1 MPNAASL
8 HSRMQAC
15 PGRCRTGE
23 GRGEGRIRPSLRRS
37 QLANAAAAEDAG
49 AHAPTQRQSHTHRH
63 TRGPT
68 HARARGRVGAR
79 GHTHTEDE
87 KRCETMTADGMR
99 FPRRGRPK
107 PPNALE
113 GDRRGAAPAPLRAG
127 WACKT
132 RRARSCDFAGAVTS
146 GSWGSVCREIYRRV
160 SRMQVCKHETFH
172 VYRSVNTNDSSVQV
186 CKHGTFHVY
195 GSRFAA
201 VAAVP
206 PPPSR
211 AGPPAPAAAAAM
223 VDLAGSI
230 QTAGAGRKA
239 GTCKRS
245 GVGTG
250 PCTADL

>member
-1 MPNAASL
+1 M
-8 HSRMQAC
+8 
-15 PGRCRTGE
+15 
-23 GRGEGRIRPSLRRS
+23 
-37 QLANAAAAEDAG
+37 
-49 AHAPTQRQSHTHRH
+49 HRH

-68 HARARGRVGAR
+68 HACARGRVGAR
-79 GHTHTEDE
+79 GHTRTEDE
-87 KRCETMTADGMR
+87 KRCETMTADGR
-99 FPRRGRPK
+99 RLPRRGRPK
-107 PPNALE
+107 PSNALE

-201 VAAVP
+201 VAAGP